1 MLVIHS
7 VTLSTVLTLV
17 AIGCGTVAGALGAKG
32 ILPQIVTVF
41 VFGCREGYQFLV
53 YDLPVLL
60 LVTRYVCTP
69 RQVARLVIIQYG
81 LETAPVSRGRLS
93 LVLLRGQS
101 VLVEAKIGDSIGWW
115 LLRVL
120 GLTYSNIL
128 SYLQLL
134 GLLLWL
140 LDIVALGLLAFF
152 DEQTMAFKATVLE
165 GHTLVLR
172 WWLLRLTRLIE
183 LLCL

>member
-1 MLVIHS
+1 
-7 VTLSTVLTLV
+7 
-17 AIGCGTVAGALGAKG
+17 
-32 ILPQIVTVF
+32 
-41 VFGCREGYQFLV
+41 
-53 YDLPVLL
+53 
-60 LVTRYVCTP
+60 
-69 RQVARLVIIQYG
+69 
-81 LETAPVSRGRLS
+81 
-93 LVLLRGQS
+93 
-101 VLVEAKIGDSIGWW
+101 
-115 LLRVL
+115 VL